1 MQDIKQMLK
10 KKSEA
15 SLMFVIKQK
24 KNIKITERNTYS
36 LVYNV
41 VI

>member
-1 MQDIKQMLK
+1 MQDIKKMSKL
-10 KKSEA
+10 EA
-15 SLMFVIKQK
+15 SLMFVIKQM
-24 KNIKITERNTYS
+24 KNIKITKGNTYS

>member
-1 MQDIKQMLK
+1 MQDIKKMSKL
-10 KKSEA
+10 EA
-15 SLMFVIKQK
+15 SLMFVIKQM
-24 KNIKITERNTYS
+24 KNIKITKRNTYS